1 MNPHD
6 QNLAGLIVEL
16 SWLYS
21 RSAPASPSHI
31 GMSGLVTPES
41 LSREGSPV
49 PEYVDSATASP
60 LNPLNTAAQYDV
72 NTTSAPPSPPHPHQQ
87 GMHTHQT
94 HMLIYPYT
102 VLSLYPGKSLR

>member
-1 MNPHD
+1 MRMRK
-6 QNLAGLIVEL
+6 LLGLIVEL
-16 SWLYS
+16 SWLNS

-87 GMHTHQT
+87 GKHTDHHT
-94 HMLIYPYT
+94 
-102 VLSLYPGKSLR
+102 